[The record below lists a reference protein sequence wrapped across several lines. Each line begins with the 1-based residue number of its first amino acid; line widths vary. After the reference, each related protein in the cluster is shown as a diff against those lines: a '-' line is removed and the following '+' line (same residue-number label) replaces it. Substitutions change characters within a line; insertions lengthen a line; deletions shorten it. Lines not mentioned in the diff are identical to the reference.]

1 MANQRS
7 ILIQA
12 AIKAVRVY
20 GMDGV
25 RMQHIGQIAHATPSS
40 IYQYFKGKDELLR
53 VCFEQIDHE
62 IAYIFDKISTMEEE
76 MAVDP
81 RQTLRTVWSAFWRW
95 LADHPDETIFYH
107 NYRDWSGFA
116 EYDMNRD
123 VSHFE
128 PFVRQL
134 RILRQRYP
142 GLCAVPRVIL
152 WLYVLEGTV
161 MYAKYVAQGLIQD
174 TPETEDAVFRLLMGG
189 VEGLMKA

>member
-128 PFVRQL
+128 PAAA
-134 RILRQRYP
+134 YP
-142 GLCAVPRVIL
+142 PPAVPRPVCRAAGHTVAVCAGGNG
-152 WLYVLEGTV
+152 YVREICGPGTDSGH
-161 MYAKYVAQGLIQD
+161 AGD
-174 TPETEDAVFRLLMGG
+174 GRRG
-189 VEGLMKA
+189 VPAADGRS